1 MGPQPRRVAGK
12 SASTRAKANTAAPPT
27 SSAADADIDV
37 DSPAPESPELHSME
51 DAATGEISLQAAL
64 SSAADIY
71 SMIGLTSS
79 ARFFAHHAHTLA
91 PSVDNAL
98 RLARIHAASGQ
109 HSHAVHL
116 LTSSSS
122 VPMSSPSPSTSF
134 SAALGDTARLLAAQS
149 LFALGQLNACL
160 ALLGDDD
167 DGMLGETKI
176 SSLQK
181 SDNGGMM
188 TRLYAATCVLR
199 ARVHE
204 KQDNAPRAISWYKCA
219 LRVDLFCHDAFDRI
233 VNAYLIPPD
242 ESRSFIL
249 DVTASFLSETSNC
262 SSAQSS
268 GNVCESAR
276 ASIWLAGFY
285 RAAVDPSAPLPEAPP
300 SIFSSLDVRHLQAKR
315 AFDCRDFSKCISL
328 IELIMQDCPH
338 LPHSVL
344 VTYLAAL
351 VEQKNCQ
358 QLFITAHQLV
368 DREPKSG
375 ISWLAV
381 GYYYFASGKPNL
393 ARRFFRK
400 ATTMDTRLAPAWVAS
415 GHACAAQDESDQAM
429 AAYRT
434 AGRLFP
440 GAQLPP
446 LFMGMEY
453 ARQGSLAH
461 AALLFQSALRASQSD
476 PAPRHELGVVAYKMG
491 DMPRAAGYFKE
502 ALSLWEG
509 ADCGISQGMR
519 SVKGRRADAEEATL
533 VNLGHC
539 YRRMGQYC
547 RAKRCYEQALA
558 LRPRAP
564 ATCTA
569 LGMTLHALGNLS
581 TAVVMYHRALRDSPG
596 DAICNELLER
606 ALWDMF
612 NGPNS
617 SSNVGDDLTVIPGKS
632 DVAP

>member
-1 MGPQPRRVAGK
+1 
-12 SASTRAKANTAAPPT
+12 
-27 SSAADADIDV
+27 
-37 DSPAPESPELHSME
+37 ME

-79 ARFFAHHAHTLA
+79 ARFFAHHAHTLS
-91 PSVDNAL
+91 PSVGNAL
-98 RLARIHAASGQ
+98 RLARIHAVSGQ

-116 LTSSSS
+116 LTSSSFS
-122 VPMSSPSPSTSF
+122 ATPGPSSPTTAFST
-134 SAALGDTARLLAAQS
+134 ALGDTARLLAAQS
-149 LFALGQLNACL
+149 LFALGQFNACL
-160 ALLGDDD
+160 ALLGDDESSALD
-167 DGMLGETKI
+167 EDGI
-176 SSLQK
+176 SKLQK
-181 SDNGGMM
+181 SDTSGML
-188 TRLYAATCVLR
+188 TRLYAAECVLR

-204 KQDNAPRAISWYKCA
+204 KQDNATRAIIWYKCA
-219 LRVDLFCHDAFDRI
+219 LRSDLFCHDAFDRI
-233 VNAYLIPPD
+233 VNAYLISPD
-242 ESRSFIL
+242 DARTFIL
-249 DVTASFLSETSNC
+249 EVTTRFLSKNSNHTNTP
-262 SSAQSS
+262 AS
-268 GNVCESAR
+268 GSISESAR
-276 ASIWLAGFY
+276 ATVWLAGFY
-285 RAAVDPSAPLPEAPP
+285 RAAVDPSAPLPEAPS
-300 SIFSSLDVRHLQAKR
+300 SIFASLDVRHLQAKR
-315 AFDCRDFSKCISL
+315 AFDCRDFGKCISL
-328 IELIMQDCPH
+328 IGLIMQDCPH

-344 VTYLAAL
+344 ITYLAAL
-351 VEQKNCQ
+351 VEQKNSQ
-358 QLFITAHQLV
+358 QLFVTAHQLV
-368 DREPKSG
+368 DREPKCA

-393 ARRFFRK
+393 ARRFLRK
-400 ATTMDTRLAPAWVAS
+400 ATTIDTRLAPAWVAS

-434 AGRLFP
+434 ASRLFP

-461 AALLFQSALRASQSD
+461 AALLFQSALRARQSD
-476 PAPRHELGVVAYKMG
+476 PAPRHELGVVAYRMG

-509 ADCGISQGMR
+509 TDCSPLQGVR
-519 SVKGRRADAEEATL
+519 SANGRRADAEEATL

-539 YRRMGQYC
+539 YRRMGQYD

-564 ATCTA
+564 ETCTA
-569 LGMTLHALGNLS
+569 LGMTLHALGDLS
-581 TAVVMYHRALRDSPG
+581 AAVAMYHRGLRDSPG

-612 NGPNS
+612 IGPNS
-617 SSNVGDDLTVIPGKS
+617 INLDDAHIATASGLNA
-632 DVAP
+632 AP